1 MESVR
6 EISKNPG
13 IAFISLDASE
23 EKIQLFHHVSV
34 LGGSWTEEKEKLV
47 GILGT
52 GEDVTPIQIMQKS
65 IKEVKGKSYNF
76 DQLAERLQ
84 SKDPLDHDRS
94 AKATFHYPNLLPIPA
109 LLMQVFLGLEET
121 DPFNVATAFMQAMY
135 QFDSEGLQDAE
146 NHDDQEKVASSK
158 TQETEEIL
166 SEEDHNE
173 RIEKVMDLEKE
184 ETEIMPNS
192 FSEEFVHILQFCQL
206 CHTKVVTPVLYTLW
220 NIPQNDPWLLSV
232 IASLGLTVAKNPKRT
247 YSNNSPSNQEA
258 KRISKASRT
267 DESTRC

>member
-1 MESVR
+1 
-6 EISKNPG
+6 
-13 IAFISLDASE
+13 
-23 EKIQLFHHVSV
+23 
-34 LGGSWTEEKEKLV
+34 
-47 GILGT
+47 
-52 GEDVTPIQIMQKS
+52 
-65 IKEVKGKSYNF
+65 
-76 DQLAERLQ
+76 
-84 SKDPLDHDRS
+84 
-94 AKATFHYPNLLPIPA
+94 
-109 LLMQVFLGLEET
+109 
-121 DPFNVATAFMQAMY
+121 
-135 QFDSEGLQDAE
+135 
-146 NHDDQEKVASSK
+146 
-158 TQETEEIL
+158 
-166 SEEDHNE
+166 
-173 RIEKVMDLEKE
+173 MDLEKE